1 MMILSMTMLLTVSL
15 VQGTKSPAEPQ
26 GLAVPSPEALGRQ
39 RETGPVD
46 ENHGRPNL
54 RNELVEHLS
63 TSPDDGQWSDNTVE
77 EDARTYTGDDKINY
91 IESRGD
97 LENPRD
103 THTVPV
109 HVIIPL
115 SLQNFYTRQNQS

>member
-1 MMILSMTMLLTVSL
+1 MMILSMTMLLIFSL

-26 GLAVPSPEALGRQ
+26 GLAVPSPEALG
-39 RETGPVD
+39 
-46 ENHGRPNL
+46 
-54 RNELVEHLS
+54 
-63 TSPDDGQWSDNTVE
+63 DDNV
-77 EDARTYTGDDKINY
+77 NY
-91 IESRGD
+91 SESRGD

-115 SLQNFYTRQNQS
+115 SLQNFYTRQNQSQR